1 MYNILIS
8 AIISA
13 ILFGLSMLIP
23 EMHWGFAIFIAFVG
37 LFAAAMILTRRTMKG
52 IQPVFMQAQKQAQAR
67 QFQLAIK
74 TLEGLRPMAKWQLLL
89 GSQIESQIGVFL
101 YADKKEDEALKSLE
115 KGSPRSP
122 DSQMI
127 LASIYYRRG
136 DIEKVKEVM
145 DATLKFNKKNPLV
158 YNAYAF
164 MLFHKGDTAG
174 AMAVLAK
181 GLKKAVSD
189 NEASQENLTKIQN
202 GKKPNMKPFGM
213 NWYSLQ
219 LEKPPMSMMQDQFSG
234 RAGFRQQK
242 KRK

>member
-1 MYNILIS
+1 VYNILIS
-8 AIISA
+8 TLISA

-23 EMHWGFAIFIAFVG
+23 EMHWGFALFIAAVG
-37 LFAAAMILTRRTMKG
+37 FFAAAMILTRRTMKS

-74 TLEGLRPMAKWQLLL
+74 TLEGLRPKARWQLLL
-89 GSQIESQIGVFL
+89 GSQVESQIGVFL
-101 YADKKEDEALKSLE
+101 YTDRKEDEALVHLQ

-127 LASIYYRRG
+127 LASIHYRRS
-136 DIEKVKEVM
+136 DVAKVKEVM
-145 DATLKFNKKNPLV
+145 DVTLKFNKKNPLV

-164 MLFHKGDTAG
+164 MLFNKGDAPG
-174 AMAVLAK
+174 AMAILSR
-181 GLKKAVSD
+181 GLKAIPG
-189 NEASQENLTKIQN
+189 NEATQENLIKIQN

-234 RAGFRQQK
+234 KAGFRQQK

>member
-1 MYNILIS
+1 VYNIFIS
-8 AIISA
+8 ILVGIA
-13 ILFGLSMLIP
+13 LFGLSMLSP
-23 EMHWGFAIFIAFVG
+23 LMHWGFALFIAFVG
-37 LFAAAMILTRRTMKG
+37 LFATAMLLTRKTMKN

-74 TLEGLRPMAKWQLLL
+74 TLESLRPLAKWQLLL
-89 GSQIESQIGVFL
+89 GSQIDSQIGVFL
-101 YADKKEDEALKSLE
+101 YADRKEEDAVAHLQ
-115 KGSPRSP
+115 KGSARSA

-127 LASIYYRRG
+127 LASIYYRRS
-136 DIEKVKEVM
+136 DLAKMKEVM
-145 DATLKFNKKNPLV
+145 DVTLKFNKKNPLV

-164 MLFHKGDTAG
+164 MLFNKEDGPG
-174 AMAVLAK
+174 AMAILSR
-181 GLKKAVSD
+181 GLKAVPG
-189 NEASQENLTKIQN
+189 NEATQENLTKVQN
-202 GKKPNMKPFGM
+202 GKKLSMKAFGM